1 MTRDEFVNLLKENLE
16 SEAQIDFI
24 VRGKVNDNRYVLA
37 FLNIENVCMNVD
49 VDDTNNF
56 NRGGIVFSVKEEVL
70 NECKF

>member
-1 MTRDEFVNLLKENLE
+1 VTRDEFVNLLKENLE

-24 VRGKVNDNRYVLA
+24 VRGKVNDNRSVLA

-56 NRGGIVFSVKEEVL
+56 NRGGIVFSVKEEV
-70 NECKF
+70 